1 MLLECNVGSRNN
13 FIINDKRESMSSIL
27 DLKAVS
33 DARINSDPFP
43 FFVVENVIAPES
55 VDSVHRAFPE
65 ISAGGSFALTEVNP
79 GRAFNNL
86 LEELNQP
93 EFREIISSKL
103 GLDLRD
109 RPMVITLRGQ
119 SRAKDGRIHTDSK
132 SKMATILIYF
142 NEQWESETGRLRIL
156 RSENMEDFV
165 SEVAPNVGTMI
176 AFKVTDN
183 CWHGYP
189 AFEGLRQSI
198 QINFVEDD
206 RAANKHGKRHGW
218 TAKLKKLFS

>member
-1 MLLECNVGSRNN
+1 
-13 FIINDKRESMSSIL
+13 MSSIL

-93 EFREIISSKL
+93 EFREIMSSKL

>member
-1 MLLECNVGSRNN
+1 
-13 FIINDKRESMSSIL
+13 MSSIL

-65 ISAGGSFALTEVNP
+65 ISAGGSFALTEANP

>member
-1 MLLECNVGSRNN
+1 
-13 FIINDKRESMSSIL
+13 MSSIL

-189 AFEGLRQSI
+189 AFEGMRQSI

>member
-1 MLLECNVGSRNN
+1 
-13 FIINDKRESMSSIL
+13 MSSIL

-79 GRAFNNL
+79 GQAFNNL

>member
-1 MLLECNVGSRNN
+1 
-13 FIINDKRESMSSIL
+13 MSSIL

-93 EFREIISSKL
+93 EFREIISGKL

-189 AFEGLRQSI
+189 AFEGMRQSI

>member
-1 MLLECNVGSRNN
+1 
-13 FIINDKRESMSSIL
+13 MSSIL

-55 VDSVHRAFPE
+55 VNSVHRAFPE

-79 GRAFNNL
+79 GQAFNNL

>member
-79 GRAFNNL
+79 GQAFNNL

>member
-1 MLLECNVGSRNN
+1 
-13 FIINDKRESMSSIL
+13 MSSIL

-206 RAANKHGKRHGW
+206 RAANKHGKRHEW

>member
-1 MLLECNVGSRNN
+1 
-13 FIINDKRESMSSIL
+13 MSSIL

-93 EFREIISSKL
+93 EFREIISGKL

>member
-1 MLLECNVGSRNN
+1 
-13 FIINDKRESMSSIL
+13 MSSIL

-43 FFVVENVIAPES
+43 FFVVENVIAPQS
-55 VDSVHRAFPE
+55 VNSVHRAFPE

-79 GRAFNNL
+79 GQAFNNL

>member
-1 MLLECNVGSRNN
+1 MNKILNLDAVTSAETSVQPYPH
-13 FIINDKRESMSSIL
+13 FIVNSSISR
-27 DLKAVS
+27 D
-33 DARINSDPFP
+33 
-43 FFVVENVIAPES
+43 FVDEVLN
-55 VDSVHRAFPE
+55 DFPE
-65 ISAGGSFALTEVNP
+65 ILSGGSYALSEVEP
-79 GRAFNNL
+79 GPRFNEL
-86 LEELNQP
+86 LEELNSP
-93 EFREIISSKL
+93 AFRKIISGKL
-103 GLDLRD
+103 ELDLED
-109 RPMVITLRGQ
+109 RPMVITLRGV

-142 NEQWESETGRLRIL
+142 NEPWNSPSGRLRIL
-156 RSENMEDFV
+156 RSENMDDFV
-165 SEVAPNVGTMI
+165 EEVAPDAGAMI

-189 AFEGLRQSI
+189 AYEGIRQSI